1 MKSIQL
7 SILLLVCLSC
17 LNSQSSNEATNSDL
31 ALFQSKSKTH
41 YFVDSKTGLVV
52 YQREFPS
59 DWEVVSKPTYEIDT
73 DFPMFLYAIQNQK
86 SLKAFNTPLQQFVAF
101 QNPQYAQM
109 MQSYGMTNIRSVAS
123 AQTMV
128 ANDIK
133 PLMERDGFRFVS
145 NREFPEV
152 MAYINQKKIEM
163 GFNNMDINIL
173 ATEWVNDDNIKG
185 LATLTQVVLSYG
197 NEMGMTEPMT
207 IWNYQ
212 MDYLFA
218 QSNDYE
224 AALKTAISSSI
235 KQIDSPNWKK
245 YQAQVLNF
253 RQQQQTAQHQQR
265 MRDQQQQF
273 NQHQQMMQ
281 ERYAAQD
288 ANHESFM
295 NNLRGTPTTT
305 GYSSDASHQN
315 FIDMIRD
322 EQNVS
327 LEGKTFKVQAG
338 AEKYWMNSDGKYI
351 MSNDL
356 FYNPNRDPIYNNQ
369 NWNLT
374 TKQN

>member
-1 MKSIQL
+1 
-7 SILLLVCLSC
+7 
-17 LNSQSSNEATNSDL
+17 LNSQSNDGTSSSDL
-31 ALFQSKSKTH
+31 ALFQNKSKTH
-41 YFVDSKTGLVV
+41 YYVDGKTGLVV

-59 DWEVVSKPTYEIDT
+59 DWEVVSKPTYDVDN
-73 DFPMFLYAIQNQK
+73 DFPMFLYAIQDQK
-86 SLKAFNTPLQQFVAF
+86 GLKSFNTPLHQYVAF

-109 MQSYGMTNIRSVAS
+109 MQNYGMSNIRPVAS
-123 AQTMV
+123 ASV
-128 ANDIK
+128 IIANEIK

-145 NREFPEV
+145 NREFPKL

-163 GFNNMDINIL
+163 GFNNNMSINIL
-173 ATEWVNDDNIKG
+173 ATEWVNNNNIKG

-218 QSNDYE
+218 PSNDYE

-265 MRDQQQQF
+265 MRNQQQQF

-288 ANHESFM
+288 ASHERFM
-295 NNLRGTPTTT
+295 NNLRGTSTSST

-315 FIDMIRD
+315 FIDMIRG
-322 EQNVS
+322 EQNVN